1 MTRMRFT
8 AEPVRGQNCIR
19 LMMTAGQYFEI
30 DLSRDEAIDLLGAV
44 NQAVSD
50 LCITPCSSFKKAA
63 DGEGWVRKQED
74 KHGNL

>member
-50 LCITPCSSFKKAA
+50 LCITPCSPPRKKRIATYRSV
-63 DGEGWVRKQED
+63 EEI